1 MSADGGVTLI
11 WGDGENKF
19 RFAIGQFRELQER
32 INQRRVAIG
41 APLVGPMTLLASL
54 RANDAWPDDVRDVL
68 RIGLIGGGMPLK
80 EAARKLSLYFDNKP
94 PFESMLTAYAAL
106 FAGLVGAPDP
116 NAVEETVKKKT
127 PTSSVQS
134 TSESS
139 TEQGLH

>member
-1 MSADGGVTLI
+1 MSADGSVILI

-54 RANDAWPDDVRDVL
+54 RASDAWPDDVRDVL
-68 RIGLIGGGMPLK
+68 RIGLVGGGMSIK
-80 EAARKLSLYFDNKP
+80 DANRKLSHHFDNKP
-94 PFESMLTAYAAL
+94 PLESMMTAYAAL
-106 FAGLVGAPDP
+106 FAGLVGVPDQT
-116 NAVEETVKKKT
+116 AVDEDVKKKT
-127 PTSSVQS
+127 ATPNGQSS
-134 TSESS
+134 SENS